1 MAVTPDMKVVEA
13 FSGVTMERKQ
23 MVTAVKNFVWKHSG
37 ELSIK
42 NGASSL
48 KTGQEDA
55 AAEKK
60 DSGEVFAVK
69 TVAKSVVIDHSVNE
83 GFLME

>member
-1 MAVTPDMKVVEA
+1 MVAVTPDMKVVEA

-60 DSGEVFAVK
+60 DSVEQKQVK
-69 TVAKSVVIDHSVNE
+69 TASRKEV
-83 GFLME
+83 MTR